1 MTFQE
6 AKKIMEQQLACANC
20 ENAGLRCGVCE
31 DGPSDEEWVEALRMA
46 VVALQRVIP

>member
-6 AKKIMEQQLACANC
+6 AKKIMEQQLAY
-20 ENAGLRCGVCE
+20 E
-31 DGPSDEEWVEALRMA
+31 DVEVRSEDKFSDEEWVEALRMA